1 MSASCGATLV
11 YAWGRGRNARSFLL
25 RWCRW
30 ATSASDALADPWRAA
45 APKHRARK
53 LNDVESDTPIAC
65 ACPFTAASSTMSSS
79 GSRSVGRHKN
89 ARRTGVQTVA
99 TASTAIRDTAH
110 ATGGAVAQS
119 CSFASR
125 EQLSEDATASAGFR
139 TYAGSTGPT
148 IALFG
153 CGYRGVAISD
163 YAPELGNSLSMISF
177 TSETYCFWLC
187 EVRTFASLAGLARDT
202 SAHSGY

>member
-1 MSASCGATLV
+1 MSWRQCCCSVNLSHWTQGKLGDFRPRQSVLHAL
-11 YAWGRGRNARSFLL
+11 ARSPLL
-25 RWCRW
+25 RAPCHRPDRV
-30 ATSASDALADPWRAA
+30 AS
-45 APKHRARK
+45 
-53 LNDVESDTPIAC
+53 
-65 ACPFTAASSTMSSS
+65 
-79 GSRSVGRHKN
+79 
-89 ARRTGVQTVA
+89 VA
-99 TASTAIRDTAH
+99 TRTQDVRACKQWLQHPQQSETQLN

-163 YAPELGNSLSMISF
+163 YASKTN
-177 TSETYCFWLC
+177 
-187 EVRTFASLAGLARDT
+187 
-202 SAHSGY
+202 